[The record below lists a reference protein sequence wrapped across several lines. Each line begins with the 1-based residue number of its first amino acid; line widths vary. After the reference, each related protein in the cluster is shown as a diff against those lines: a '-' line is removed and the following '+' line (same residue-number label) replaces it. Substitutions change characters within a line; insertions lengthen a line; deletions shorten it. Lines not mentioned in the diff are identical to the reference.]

1 MQQSLIRVQLKS
13 ILKIGGRLGNGTV
26 LRSAFYIQEEL
37 REETKVAKIV
47 HLNDMISG
55 RVSHGLTLISLD
67 FDDIFG
73 QAPRLNQL
81 EKGPYAFPYAIGGY
95 NEQKRNVEHD
105 ELLLVDFNF
114 SDKSVWS
121 DPEKWS
127 NLQSLSS
134 SRSQFALVSISEP
147 TFM

>member
-1 MQQSLIRVQLKS
+1 MLS
-13 ILKIGGRLGNGTV
+13 
-26 LRSAFYIQEEL
+26 SAFYIQEEL
-37 REETKVAKIV
+37 QEETKVAKIF

-67 FDDIFG
+67 FDIFG

-81 EKGPYAFPYAIGGY
+81 EKGPYTFPYAIGGY

-147 TFM
+147 TFTK